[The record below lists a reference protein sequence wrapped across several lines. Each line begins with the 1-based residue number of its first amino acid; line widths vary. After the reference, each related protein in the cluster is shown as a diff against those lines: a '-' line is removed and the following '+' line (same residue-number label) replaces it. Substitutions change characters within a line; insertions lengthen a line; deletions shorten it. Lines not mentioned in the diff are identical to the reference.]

1 MGTLVI
7 LLISAP
13 YTSESSHSAVQIC
26 NAAKK
31 KGHEVHLHL
40 FMDGAINANRHI
52 NTMDETVNY
61 AKEIQKLVENGV
73 EVTICP
79 MCAQYRGVREEE
91 DFIPGVKKMSLLEFT
106 ERVVFVDT
114 FISLG

>member
-1 MGTLVI
+1 MGHLVI

-26 NAAKK
+26 SAARK
-31 KGHEVHLHL
+31 KGHEVQLHL

-61 AKEIQKLVENGV
+61 AKEIQKLSENGI
-73 EVTICP
+73 EVTVCP
-79 MCAQYRGVREEE
+79 MCAQYRGVRQE
-91 DFIPGVKKMSLLEFT
+91 DFIPGVEKMSLLEFT
-106 ERVVFVDT
+106 ERVLFADA
-114 FISLG
+114 FITLG